1 LTSTSSL
8 AWQAFADLLD
18 PPENPCVRDPVGWV
32 TNSLGEFWWSGQHRM
47 AQSVV
52 ENRYSAFKASHDVS
66 KSHTMSR
73 LALWWIDVHPPGEAF
88 VVTTAP
94 STPQVEAILW
104 RYMGNAHKKAGLPGR
119 ITLDAKW
126 YIGNELVAYGRKPA
140 DYDPAAFQG
149 IHARYVLVIIDE
161 AGGVPKSIFDAVDA
175 LATNIDA
182 RVVAVGNP
190 DDPASHFATI
200 CKPGLRLARRDD
212 QRLRHACVHGRESP
226 RRAAAAPCLARMGR
240 RAQTPLGCQ
249 FTDLP
254 IQGPGRL
261 SRSFGRHV
269 DLAEVDRGSTEAL
282 TATYPAA
289 ARCRRHRQIR

>member
-1 LTSTSSL
+1 MRRGFDLTCPVIARTSEWSV
-8 AWQAFADLLD
+8 FADLLD
-18 PPENPCVRDPVGWV
+18 PPPNPYVRDPVGWA
-32 TNSLGEFWWSGQHRM
+32 TSKLGEFWWSGQHRM

-52 ENRYSAFKASHDVS
+52 SNRYSAFKASHDVS

-94 STPQVEAILW
+94 TTPQVEAILW

-119 ITLDAKW
+119 ITLDATW

-175 LATNIDA
+175 LATNVDA
-182 RVVAVGNP
+182 RVVAVGTRMIRP
-190 DDPASHFATI
+190 LTSPPSASQAPVGTLRPLAPSIRPPTQMRRSPTI
-200 CKPGLRLARRDD
+200 CCHCWSHRNGWRNANSVGASPAR
-212 QRLRHACVHGRESP
+212 STN
-226 RRAAAAPCLARMGR
+226 RR
-240 RAQTPLGCQ
+240 
-249 FTDLP
+249 FSVS
-254 IQGPGRL
+254 
-261 SRSFGRHV
+261 SRISAMTR
-269 DLAEVDRGSTEAL
+269 
-282 TATYPAA
+282 
-289 ARCRRHRQIR
+289 

>member
-1 LTSTSSL
+1 VIAKTSEWSV
-8 AWQAFADLLD
+8 FADLLD
-18 PPENPCVRDPVGWV
+18 PPENPYVRNPVGWV
-32 TNSLGEFWWSGQHRM
+32 TSTLGEFWWSGQHRM

-94 STPQVEAILW
+94 TTPQVEAILW

-149 IHARYVLVIIDE
+149 IHAR
-161 AGGVPKSIFDAVDA
+161 
-175 LATNIDA
+175 
-182 RVVAVGNP
+182 
-190 DDPASHFATI
+190 
-200 CKPGLRLARRDD
+200 
-212 QRLRHACVHGRESP
+212 
-226 RRAAAAPCLARMGR
+226 
-240 RAQTPLGCQ
+240 
-249 FTDLP
+249 
-254 IQGPGRL
+254 
-261 SRSFGRHV
+261 
-269 DLAEVDRGSTEAL
+269 
-282 TATYPAA
+282 
-289 ARCRRHRQIR
+289 